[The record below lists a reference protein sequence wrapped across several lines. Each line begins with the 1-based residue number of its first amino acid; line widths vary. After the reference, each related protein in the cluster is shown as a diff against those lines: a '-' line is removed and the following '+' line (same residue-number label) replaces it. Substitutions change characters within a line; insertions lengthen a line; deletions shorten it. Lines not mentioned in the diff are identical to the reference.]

1 MKNGNLHPRL
11 LFARLLILAVQNNIL
26 TAQQLQYVAKTVAVL
41 LVVQGCP
48 LSFNSLVETQRACTA
63 ADEFNTRTPG
73 CLPMFLHDLVI
84 IPTPKSNLELRSTSI
99 WGNHPHLQAMQLR
112 VPTSIELLKGVV
124 QFSNR
129 VLPRFRL
136 YNHTLLLKTLADAIF
151 QLELVGDYIRLLP
164 LPRVPQT
171 FPDIQ
176 HAPGTPPMD
185 AGHPLHS
192 RTT

>member
-1 MKNGNLHPRL
+1 MILPASIYGRTEPQCDIGHTGEKN
-11 LFARLLILAVQNNIL
+11 
-26 TAQQLQYVAKTVAVL
+26 
-41 LVVQGCP
+41 
-48 LSFNSLVETQRACTA
+48 
-63 ADEFNTRTPG
+63 
-73 CLPMFLHDLVI
+73 
-84 IPTPKSNLELRSTSI
+84 
-99 WGNHPHLQAMQLR
+99 LQAMQLR
-112 VPTSIELLKGVV
+112 VATSIELLKGVV
-124 QFSNR
+124 QVSNR